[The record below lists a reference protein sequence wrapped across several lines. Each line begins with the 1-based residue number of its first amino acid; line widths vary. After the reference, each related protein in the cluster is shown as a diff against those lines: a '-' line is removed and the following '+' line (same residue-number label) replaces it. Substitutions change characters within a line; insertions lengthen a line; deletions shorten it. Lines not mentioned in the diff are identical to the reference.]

1 MSTVKRM
8 REIWQ
13 KAHDDYQ
20 AKAERESAERQ
31 KKLQK
36 ELVALRAR
44 LLPEILA
51 EAEKVAGY
59 RRSCEARFCNYDR
72 FGDEEKLALYREVM
86 KTLKGEEHGFR
97 VVENSPS
104 KGYAGEGN
112 NYSDFYTM
120 YSWTISW

>member
-1 MSTVKRM
+1 MSTAKRM
-8 REIWQ
+8 REISK
-13 KAHDDYQ
+13 KAHDEYRNRE
-20 AKAERESAERQ
+20 KRESAARQ
-31 KKLQK
+31 EKLQK
-36 ELVALRAR
+36 ELADLRAR

-51 EAEKVAGY
+51 EVEKVAGY
-59 RRSCEARFCNYDR
+59 TQSCEARFCKYDR

-86 KTLKGEEHGFR
+86 KTLEGEEHGFR

-104 KGYAGEGN
+104 KGYDGEGN